1 MRYTPFN
8 YEQISTAA
16 GMNPPASVKSYNNK
30 SFWFWCRA
38 LFQRAT
44 SVLVVKLPDPWEG
57 SVRDFFL
64 WVLFFRGFLAISKN
78 DQFGLFFQPCTLT
91 GFDFYYQPTTAI
103 ISNPRYQTELTIGSE
118 CEILKLTP
126 DYFGIYDVI
135 EYYAEKLSLLDNSIN
150 MGLINSKFAFM
161 WAAKNKQ
168 AMSALEK
175 MMDKI
180 NSGEPAVI
188 ADMRVLNDPTDKDMP
203 FQIIDRGRLK
213 ESYLTTDQLQD
224 FQSILNNFDA
234 EIGIPSLP
242 YYKKERL
249 VADEAVSR
257 RIDAQAR
264 SIVWYDTLVSSLD
277 DVRNLYPEA
286 EQIQIKLRYDL
297 GKGEY
302 EQSEDNVNRDT

>member
-1 MRYTPFN
+1 MRYAPFN
-8 YEQISTAA
+8 YETISTAA

-30 SFWFWCRA
+30 TFWFWCRA

-44 SVLVVKLPDPWEG
+44 SVFVVKLPDPWEG
-57 SVRDFFL
+57 SIRDFFI
-64 WVLFFRGFLAISKN
+64 WTLFSRGYMAISKN
-78 DQFGLFFQPCTLT
+78 DQFGLFFQPCSLS
-91 GFDFYYQPTTAI
+91 GYDFYYQPTTAI
-103 ISNPRYQTELTIGSE
+103 ISNPLYQAELRIGQD
-118 CEILKLTP
+118 CELLKLTP

-150 MGLINSKFAFM
+150 MGLINSKYAFM

-168 AMSALEK
+168 AGEALK
-175 MMDKI
+175 RMMDRI
-180 NSGEPAVI
+180 NAGEPAVI
-188 ADMRVLNDPTDKDMP
+188 ADMRVTNDPNDKEIP
-203 FQIIDRGRLK
+203 FQIIDRGK
-213 ESYLTTDQLQD
+213 IKDSYLTTDQLQD
-224 FQSILNNFDA
+224 FQTIMNSFDA

-264 SIVWYDTLVSSLD
+264 SIVWFDTIISSLD

-286 EQIQIKLRYDL
+286 EKIQIELRYDL

-302 EQSEDNVNRDT
+302 EQREDNIDRDA

>member
-1 MRYTPFN
+1 MRYAPYN
-8 YEQISTAA
+8 YEMISTEA
-16 GMNPPASVKSYNNK
+16 GYNPPASVKSYNNK
-30 SFWFWCRA
+30 TFWFWCRA

-57 SVRDFFL
+57 SVRDFFI
-64 WVLFFRGFLAISKN
+64 WTLFTRGYMVISKN
-78 DQFGLFFQPCTLT
+78 DRFGLYFQPCTLS

-103 ISNPRYQTELTIGSE
+103 ISNPQLQADLQIGTE
-118 CEILKLTP
+118 CELLKLTP
-126 DYFGIYDVI
+126 DYYGIYDVI
-135 EYYAEKLSLLDNSIN
+135 EYYAEKLSLLDNAIN
-150 MGLINSKFAFM
+150 TGLINQKFAFM

-168 AMSALEK
+168 AGEALKRMLDRISE
-175 MMDKI
+175 
-180 NSGEPAVI
+180 GEPSVI
-188 ADMRVLNDPTDKDMP
+188 ADLRVMNDPNDKDIP
-203 FQIIDRGRLK
+203 FQVIDRGNIK

-224 FQSILNNFDA
+224 FQTILNNFDA

-277 DVRNLYPEA
+277 DVKNLYPEA
-286 EQIQIKLRYDL
+286 EEIQIKLRYDL
-297 GKGEY
+297 GEGEY
-302 EQSEDNVNRDT
+302 EQREDNVDRDV

>member
-1 MRYTPFN
+1 MKYAPFN

-16 GMNPPASVKSYNNK
+16 GMNSPSSVKSYNNK

-44 SVLVVKLPDPWEG
+44 SVFVIKLPDPWEG
-57 SVRDFFL
+57 SIRDFFIYC
-64 WVLFFRGFLAISKN
+64 LFSRGYVAISKN
-78 DQFGLFFQPCTLT
+78 DRFGLFFQPCALN

-103 ISNPRYQTELTIGSE
+103 ISNPMYQGELLIGKE
-118 CEILKLTP
+118 CELLKLTP
-126 DYFGIYDVI
+126 DFYGIYDVI

-161 WAAKNKQ
+161 WAAKTKP
-168 AMSALEK
+168 AGTALEK
-175 MMDKI
+175 MLDKV
-180 NSGEPAVI
+180 NAGEPSVI
-188 ADMRVLNDPTDKDMP
+188 FDMRVTNDPQDKDVP
-203 FQIIDRGRLK
+203 FQIIDRGHLK
-213 ESYLTTDQLQD
+213 DSYLTTDQLQD
-224 FQSILNNFDA
+224 FQTLLNQFDA

-249 VADEAVSR
+249 VSDEAVSR

-286 EQIQIKLRYDL
+286 EKIQIELRYDL
-297 GKGEY
+297 GEGEY
-302 EQSEDNVNRDT
+302 EQGEDNINRDV

>member
-1 MRYTPFN
+1 MRYAPYN

-57 SVRDFFL
+57 SVRDFFM
-64 WVLFFRGFLAISKN
+64 WVLFSRGYLVISKN

-103 ISNPRYQTELTIGSE
+103 ISNPRYQAELTIGSE

-168 AMSALEK
+168 AMGALEK

-188 ADMRVLNDPTDKDMP
+188 ADMRVLNDPTDKDIP

-224 FQSILNNFDA
+224 FQTILNNFDA

-249 VADEAVSR
+249 VAEEAVSR

-277 DVRNLYPEA
+277 DVKNLYPEA

-297 GKGEY
+297 GEGEY
-302 EQSEDNVNRDT
+302 EQGQDNLNRDV

>member
-1 MRYTPFN
+1 MRYAPFN

-44 SVLVVKLPDPWEG
+44 SVLVIKLPDPWEG

-64 WVLFFRGFLAISKN
+64 WVLFSRGYMAISKN

-103 ISNPRYQTELTIGSE
+103 ISNPQYQAELKIGSE

-188 ADMRVLNDPTDKDMP
+188 ADMRVLNDPTDKDLP

-224 FQSILNNFDA
+224 FQTILNNFDA

-277 DVRNLYPEA
+277 DVKNLYPEA
-286 EQIQIKLRYDL
+286 AEIQIKLRYDL
-297 GKGEY
+297 GEGEY
-302 EQSEDNVNRDT
+302 EQGEDNLNRDV

>member
-1 MRYTPFN
+1 MRYAPYN

-64 WVLFFRGFLAISKN
+64 WVLFSRGYLAISKN

-103 ISNPRYQTELTIGSE
+103 ISNPRYQAELTIGSE

-180 NSGEPAVI
+180 NAGEPAVI
-188 ADMRVLNDPTDKDMP
+188 ADMRILNDPTDKDMP

-224 FQSILNNFDA
+224 FQTILNNFDA

-277 DVRNLYPEA
+277 DVKHLYPEA

-302 EQSEDNVNRDT
+302 EQGEDNIDRDA